1 MTNIQYLN
9 VDLDLES
16 ENDISHI
23 VDTFGEDVI
32 VLHHGK
38 LDDYHHASFET
49 TDVMPTADE
58 VINYFCG
65 LVEALPDGVR
75 AGWDSCRKRVLDI
88 GYESGTSPSNF
99 RSELKP
105 TTLQRVAAIGA
116 SIIITIYPVTENPAA
131 DE

>member
-16 ENDISHI
+16 ENDISQI
-23 VDTFGEDVI
+23 VGAFGEYVI

-38 LDDYHHASFET
+38 LHNYHHASFET
-49 TDVMPTADE
+49 TNEMLTADE
-58 VINYFCG
+58 AINYFCG
-65 LVEALPDGVR
+65 LVEALPHDVR
-75 AGWDSCRKRVLDI
+75 VIWDSCHKRVLDI
-88 GYESGTSPSNF
+88 GHESGTSPSNF

-116 SIIITIYPVTENPAA
+116 TIIITIYPVPKNPDAN
-131 DE
+131 D